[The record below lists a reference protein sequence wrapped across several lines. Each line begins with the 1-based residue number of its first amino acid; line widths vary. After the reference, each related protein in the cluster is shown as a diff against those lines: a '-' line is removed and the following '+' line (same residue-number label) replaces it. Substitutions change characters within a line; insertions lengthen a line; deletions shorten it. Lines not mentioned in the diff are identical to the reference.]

1 MMRDRHGFTL
11 VEIVVSLLL
20 LSVAILGVGAS
31 TGTLVRYAAGAE
43 VESLAQQAAEDR
55 LAKVLLEPTYSAV
68 QEYVLTE
75 SEVHGLDGFTRE
87 TRVDHV
93 RTPGSG
99 GRMVDYRRVTVIV
112 SGPPLRSPVRRVAMV
127 AAP

>member
-1 MMRDRHGFTL
+1 MLDRRGFTL

-20 LSVAILGVGAS
+20 LSVAILGVGSSA
-31 TGTLVRYAAGAE
+31 GALVRYAGTAE

-55 LAKVLLEPTYSAV
+55 LARVLLEPTYADLPDH
-68 QEYVLTE
+68 VL
-75 SEVHGLDGFTRE
+75 SEASIPGFEGFTRE

-93 RTPGSG
+93 RLPGSG
-99 GRMVDYRRVTVIV
+99 GRMVDYRRITVTVD
-112 SGPPLRSPVRRVAMV
+112 GDRLLAPVRRIATV